1 MSFRF
6 YDGHIYNQK
15 NIWTDQFIEEHKD
28 EIDWTKL
35 LKKVKLT
42 EEQIEKYENYIIWKN
57 VFLYQPVS
65 DQFIEKHID
74 KLDNFDWVCAH
85 RNLSIEFAS
94 KYKDKIHWNFIVQN
108 KLSKEFI
115 IIFSDQINW
124 SLFTLQHCYEWD
136 EEFMREFKDKI
147 DWQLLIDRKEL
158 SSNFKREIAF
168 NLFKGSIKKQIMKYI
183 GYNIKD
189 EDWEEWSNNIDD
201 KQGQLEI
208 TLHYNHKLTE
218 NTIFS
223 NPYFFSLKYL
233 NGRWNMTNKLKN
245 FLTSHSELFDSRY
258 AD

>member
-1 MSFRF
+1 
-6 YDGHIYNQK
+6 
-15 NIWTDQFIEEHKD
+15 
-28 EIDWTKL
+28 
-35 LKKVKLT
+35 
-42 EEQIEKYENYIIWKN
+42 
-57 VFLYQPVS
+57 
-65 DQFIEKHID
+65 
-74 KLDNFDWVCAH
+74 
-85 RNLSIEFAS
+85 
-94 KYKDKIHWNFIVQN
+94 
-108 KLSKEFI
+108 
-115 IIFSDQINW
+115 
-124 SLFTLQHCYEWD
+124 
-136 EEFMREFKDKI
+136 
-147 DWQLLIDRKEL
+147 
-158 SSNFKREIAF
+158 
-168 NLFKGSIKKQIMKYI
+168 MKYI